1 MSTDSAAVKRKWNG
15 EDWVRITIRAVL
27 VVFAV
32 IYVYPI
38 IFAGITSFKTLPEF
52 YTNIW
57 AMPQKFL
64 YRNYVDAFY
73 TGKIGEYF
81 FNSVSVSYTHLDVYK
96 RQVCFKGRS

>member
-38 IFAGITSFKTLPEF
+38 IFC
-52 YTNIW
+52 
-57 AMPQKFL
+57 
-64 YRNYVDAFY
+64 RNHF
-73 TGKIGEYF
+73 I
-81 FNSVSVSYTHLDVYK
+81 
-96 RQVCFKGRS
+96 

>member
-32 IYVYPI
+32 IYVYTI

-57 AMPQKFL
+57 EMPQNLL
-64 YRNYVDAFY
+64 YRN
-73 TGKIGEYF
+73 
-81 FNSVSVSYTHLDVYK
+81 
-96 RQVCFKGRS
+96 